1 VLPVVVFLGAV
12 AGFGLALLIAALRAA
27 PPAEQRPVRRSP
39 VARRRLDSRLGL
51 LNLRLVLGVV
61 FGVIVGLVTRWPVA
75 AVFCAAG
82 GFMLPSF
89 LGGRDSRAREV
100 ARIEAIASWAEML
113 RDTLAGAGGL
123 EQSIVASA
131 GVAPEAIRPEVIRLA
146 ARLEHD
152 RLSVA
157 LRDFAD
163 DLDDPIGDLVVASLV
178 LAADRSP
185 KRLGNLLGTL
195 ADSARSEA
203 DMRLRVDAGR
213 ARTRTSVRVVTITT
227 IVFTLGLVFLN
238 RSYLEVYGTLLGQ
251 MVLLFIG
258 LLYTV
263 AFLWL
268 ARAARFKSSERF
280 LTTERLA

>member
-12 AGFGLALLIAALRAA
+12 AGFGLTLLIAALRPA
-27 PPAEQRPVRRSP
+27 PPAEQRPARRSP
-39 VARRRLDSRLGL
+39 VARRRLDNRLGL

-75 AVFCAAG
+75 ALFCAAG

-131 GVAPEAIRPEVIRLA
+131 GVAPEPIRPEVMRLA
-146 ARLEHD
+146 ARLDHD

-238 RSYLEVYGTLLGQ
+238 RSYLEVYGTVLGQ

-258 LLYTV
+258 LLYTA

-268 ARAARFKSSERF
+268 ARAARFRASERF
-280 LTTERLA
+280 LTTERMA

>member
-12 AGFGLALLIAALRAA
+12 AGFGLTLLIAALRAA

-238 RSYLEVYGTLLGQ
+238 RSYLEVYGTVLGQ

>member
-1 VLPVVVFLGAV
+1 MLLVTVILGAV
-12 AGFGLALLIAALRAA
+12 VGFGITLLIVAVRPA
-27 PPAEQRPVRRSP
+27 PPAEARPSRRTH
-39 VARRRLDSRLGL
+39 VARRGLDDRLGL
-51 LNLRLVLGVV
+51 LNLRIVIGVV
-61 FGVIVGLVTRWPVA
+61 CGVIVGLVTRWPAA

-89 LGGRDSRAREV
+89 LGGRESRARQV
-100 ARIEAIASWAEML
+100 ARIEGIASWAEML

-131 GVAPEAIRPEVIRLA
+131 GVAPEAIRPEVLRLA
-146 ARLEHD
+146 ARIEHD

-238 RSYLEVYGTLLGQ
+238 RSYLEVYGTALGQ
-251 MVLLFIG
+251 LVLVFVG

-268 ARAARFKSSERF
+268 ARAARFRTSERF
-280 LTTERLA
+280 LTTERLP